1 MILEQ
6 GVAVFLI
13 EGQDS
18 FRISLSKGRGRTF
31 MIKPPVLKKGDQ
43 VAIIAPAGPPDNEHL
58 IQGKRVL
65 EEMGL
70 DVVFGQYLFDVEEDL
85 TVLDQKRLA
94 DLHDAFF
101 DPAIR
106 GIFCANG
113 GFGTARI
120 APLID
125 YEKIQRNPKIF
136 WGYSDIT
143 YLLNAIRE
151 LSNLVT
157 FHGPMVASDLNDE
170 QRTTETESSF
180 LSLFTGESLTYDSS
194 NSPLNTIVYGTGEGH
209 LVGGNLTLLTNGLGT
224 PYQVNTDGAIL
235 LIEDVEEPAFR
246 INLMLTHLEQA
257 GVFKAIEG
265 VVIGNFQV
273 EPDEYEII
281 KKVLQDF
288 FACASF
294 PVVENFHFGHCQP
307 NYGVPLGVNAKLTT
321 SPPRLVI
328 DSGVL

>member
-1 MILEQ
+1 
-6 GVAVFLI
+6 
-13 EGQDS
+13 
-18 FRISLSKGRGRTF
+18 
-31 MIKPPVLKKGDQ
+31 MIKPRVLQEGDR
-43 VAIIAPAGPPDNEHL
+43 VAIIAPAGPPDKEQL

-70 DVVFGQYLFDVEEDL
+70 EVVFGRHMFDLEEDF
-85 TVLDQKRLA
+85 VSLDKMRLA
-94 DLHDAFF
+94 DLHEAFF

-120 APLID
+120 APMID
-125 YEKIQRNPKIF
+125 YAKIERNPKIF

-143 YLLNAIRE
+143 YLLNAIQNF
-151 LSNLVT
+151 SDLVT

-170 QRTTETESSF
+170 QRKTETESSF
-180 LSLFTGESLTYDSS
+180 LLLFTGESLTYDSS
-194 NSPLNTIVYGTGEGH
+194 NSPLNTLVHGTGEGR

-235 LIEDVEEPAFR
+235 LIEDVEEPAFK
-246 INLMLTHLEQA
+246 INLMLTHLKQA
-257 GVFKAIEG
+257 GVFDAVKG

-273 EPDEYEII
+273 EPDEYAKI
-281 KKVLQDF
+281 KNVFQDF
-288 FACASF
+288 FVFASF
-294 PVVENFHFGHCQP
+294 PVVENFYIGHCQP

-328 DSGVL
+328 DSGVKKS